1 MDRRRFISAASATA
15 IGAALPTQVF
25 AQTAEPP
32 IQHRLPATDPDYKRS
47 QSYIEEAPVHQYHWA
62 SDRAVEDFKDMKF
75 GLRIHWGIYSIF
87 GRAHE
92 SWPFLTMSFPE
103 RQAYN
108 QTYTSWNPS
117 EFDADAWMNLCQ
129 ESGLKMFA

>member
-15 IGAALPTQVF
+15 IGAALPAQVF

-75 GLRIHWGIYSIF
+75 GLSMESNQAGSVHLLGYSRELARRWDTGQGLTITLPEDLQQEANRPCQFAWCFRIAS
-87 GRAHE
+87 AK
-92 SWPFLTMSFPE
+92 T
-103 RQAYN
+103 A
-108 QTYTSWNPS
+108 
-117 EFDADAWMNLCQ
+117 
-129 ESGLKMFA
+129 